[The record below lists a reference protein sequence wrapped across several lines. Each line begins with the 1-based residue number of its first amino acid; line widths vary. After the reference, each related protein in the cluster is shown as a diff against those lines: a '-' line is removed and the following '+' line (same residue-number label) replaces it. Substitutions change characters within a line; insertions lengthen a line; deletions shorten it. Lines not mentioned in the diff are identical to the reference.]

1 MLPPFV
7 AIAVRP
13 RPGVWDYVRVN
24 VYDLSVDQ
32 LTVSEYL
39 QFKEELVDGQ

>member
-7 AIAVRP
+7 AIAMRP
-13 RPGVWDYVRVN
+13 RPGVWDYVPVN

-32 LTVSEYL
+32 LTVSDYL
-39 QFKEELVDGQ
+39 KFKVELVHG